1 MPTFKQLL
9 FWTGIALIVWF
20 IIEEPTTAAHV
31 VHNIG
36 TFLSTAARGVSTFV
50 SSI

>member
-1 MPTFKQLL
+1 VTLKQLG
-9 FWTGIALIVWF
+9 WYTAIAFVIWW

-36 TFLSTAARGVSTFV
+36 VFLTTAAKGISAFFAAL
-50 SSI
+50 